1 MKQSELFDVILERP
15 AMYVGKTS
23 IPLISAFLDGYH
35 FARWENKEDVK
46 DELYDG
52 FNEWVAKRFNIKTAH
67 NWSSIITFMGQSEIA
82 SYELTKEL
90 WAEYRKLKQK
100 TVS

>member
-23 IPLISAFLDGYH
+23 VPLIFAFLNGYN
-35 FARWENKEDVK
+35 FAKWENKEDVK
-46 DELYDG
+46 DNLYEG
-52 FNEWVAKRFNIKTAH
+52 FNGWVAKRFNIKTAH
-67 NWSSIITFMGQSEIA
+67 NWSDIVTFMGQSEMGA
-82 SYELTKEL
+82 FELTKEL
-90 WAEYRKLKQK
+90 WFEYKKSKQK